1 MSNGYFSFKQFTVRQ
16 ERCAMKVGTDG
27 TLLGAWARV
36 PAADPSS
43 DIPAPR
49 ILDIGTG
56 TGLIAL
62 MMAQRFPHALIT
74 GIDTDA
80 GAVVQ
85 ARENA
90 EASPFAPRIRIVH
103 RALQDMPCGSPPSG
117 GVLHPESDGDTSVC
131 GGFRAIV
138 CNPPFFTGSL
148 ECPDEKRTMA
158 RHASSLSYEELMS
171 VSFRLLDVGGE
182 LSVVTPY
189 DSLGRMDSAAAI
201 AGFCTRRVCTVRTT
215 ARKPP
220 KRVLLAYGRE
230 RGGDVETS
238 EIVIGSDEYND
249 MMSDFY
255 LKTPG
260 CHP

>member
-1 MSNGYFSFKQFTVRQ
+1 
-16 ERCAMKVGTDG
+16 MKVGTDG

-36 PAADPSS
+36 PVVHPFSGVH
-43 DIPAPR
+43 APR
-49 ILDIGTG
+49 VLDIGTG

-80 GAVVQ
+80 SAVVQ

-90 EASPFAPRIRIVH
+90 GASPFAPRISIVH
-103 RALQDMPCGSPPSG
+103 RALQDMPCGCLPADDGP
-117 GVLHPESDGDTSVC
+117 HPESDSEASVC
-131 GGFRAIV
+131 GDYQAIV
-138 CNPPFFTGSL
+138 CNPPFFAGSL

-182 LSVVTPY
+182 LSVIIPY
-189 DSLGRMDSAAAI
+189 DCLGRMDSAAAI
-201 AGFCTRRVCTVRTT
+201 AGFSTRRVCTVRTT
-215 ARKPP
+215 ARKAP

-230 RGGDVETS
+230 RGRDVETS
-238 EIVIGSDEYND
+238 EIVIGSDEYNG

-255 LKTPG
+255 LKTPV
-260 CHP
+260 CNPQK